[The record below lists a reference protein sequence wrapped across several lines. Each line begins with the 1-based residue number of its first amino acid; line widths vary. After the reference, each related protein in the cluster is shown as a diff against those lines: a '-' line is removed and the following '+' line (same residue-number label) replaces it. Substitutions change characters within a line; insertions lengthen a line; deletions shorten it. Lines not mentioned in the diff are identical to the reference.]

1 MRYRNPVNSQC
12 RTNPLGNRGKLAE
25 EYAKLI
31 LKMWSGFSSVSP
43 AEFKWTVGRFAP
55 QFSGYRQHDSQE
67 LLAFLLDGMHEDLNR
82 IKDKNYVD
90 IGV

>member
-1 MRYRNPVNSQC
+1 
-12 RTNPLGNRGKLAE
+12 
-25 EYAKLI
+25 
-31 LKMWSGFSSVSP
+31 MWSGVSSTSP

-82 IKDKNYVD
+82 IKDKSYVD
-90 IGV
+90 IGVRFFDDGFDISFLWIPF